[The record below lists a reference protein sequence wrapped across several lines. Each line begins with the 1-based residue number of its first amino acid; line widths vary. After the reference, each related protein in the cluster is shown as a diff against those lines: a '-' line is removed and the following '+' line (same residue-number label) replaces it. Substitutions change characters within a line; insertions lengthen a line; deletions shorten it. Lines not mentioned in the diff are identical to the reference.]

1 MPLLWQMA
9 VAALVVRVLAEQREV
24 SEFVIECIRV
34 ETDNIRVAALMVGM
48 AVGADG
54 TTGTTIL
61 AVKAGFCIDVTG
73 DFFVTVEAQSA
84 LLAAFETL
92 VAVGAVFLVLGMR
105 LHNLARHD
113 QCLDLR
119 LRRSGGGK

>member
-1 MPLLWQMA
+1 MPLLRQMA

-24 SEFVIECIRV
+24 SEFVIKCIRV

-48 AVGADG
+48 AAGADG

-105 LHNLARHD
+105 LDNLARHD
-113 QCLDLR
+113 QCFDLR
-119 LRRSGGGK
+119 LRRIGGGK